1 MDQIVLTLPREP
13 EWHGVAYLVLS
24 GLAARLDLTVEALED
39 WQLALCELLARQSA
53 AEALRVV
60 FQVEPE
66 TLETRFGPVDSRLL
80 AELEREDDGV
90 GLRRVL
96 STLADSVRVESED
109 GDNWVVLRKAIVH
122 PDGAHK
128 RD

>member
-39 WQLALCELLARQSA
+39 WQLALCELFGRQHDDEAVRIVFRA
-53 AEALRVV
+53 A
-60 FQVEPE
+60 PE
-66 TLETRFGPVDSRLL
+66 TLETHFGPVDSQLL

-96 STLADSVRVESED
+96 STLTDSVRVESKD
-109 GDNWVVLRKAIVH
+109 GDNWIVLRKAIVH
-122 PDGAHK
+122 PDGAH
-128 RD
+128 